1 MVHCSESQYRMFPF
15 SVIIDVAV
23 LIISL
28 QKCFVLINSV
38 FFFFF
43 FFFFFLTFYVFG
55 SCFRTLAV
63 IIVSDFF
70 NFLRLQ
76 YRFGVF
82 SLVIAILFNILC
94 VWILF

>member
-23 LIISL
+23 LMISL
-28 QKCFVLINSV
+28 QKCFVLINI
-38 FFFFF
+38 
-43 FFFFFLTFYVFG
+43 FFFFLTFYVFG

-63 IIVSDFF
+63 IIVSDFC

-82 SLVIAILFNILC
+82 SLVINSYLI
-94 VWILF
+94 